1 MPTNSGGGSTGAAI
15 LSPQQQQQQPGAA
28 AAATAGLPTPTTAAV
43 MPVPVPGLAGV
54 SLKQEPN
61 AAMGGASQVP
71 GMPGAATAGM
81 QQQQPAAAAAMAQ
94 ATAGM
99 QQLGA
104 AAAAQ
109 QSSALP
115 GAPLPRPPAAV
126 SPVGAISGSEF
137 RHVFDDVFDV
147 HTATEPA
154 ATAAAAGRVA
164 DQEFLDFILKVS
176 CTPDLRHHTCV
187 SGWGGARRG
196 VLPTV
201 CCQHESPVRGQ
212 HLTRGR
218 ACMQRRFDAR
228 PTHMLQE
235 SRPGVLVICWRL

>member
-1 MPTNSGGGSTGAAI
+1 MPTNSGGGST
-15 LSPQQQQQQPGAA
+15 GAA
-28 AAATAGLPTPTTAAV
+28 AAATAGLPTPTAAAV

-61 AAMGGASQVP
+61 VSQVP
-71 GMPGAATAGM
+71 GMPGAAMAAGM
-81 QQQQPAAAAAMAQ
+81 QQQQPAAAAAVAQ

-99 QQLGA
+99 QQPGA

-115 GAPLPRPPAAV
+115 GAPLPRPSAAV

-176 CTPDLRHHTCV
+176 RTPNSASSHRV
-187 SGWGGARRG
+187 FWGGGGCQWVEGGCQEGAPSHS
-196 VLPTV
+196 VLPATEPSEV
-201 CCQHESPVRGQ
+201 AAV
-212 HLTRGR
+212 
-218 ACMQRRFDAR
+218 
-228 PTHMLQE
+228 
-235 SRPGVLVICWRL
+235 